1 MKNQL
6 KRLASLVL
14 MTALM
19 MMSQM
24 SVSAAPA
31 VMADGGIFDATY
43 YAQNYPD
50 VAAVFGN
57 DSAMM
62 YQHFV
67 LCGKA
72 EGRQA
77 YNPTEDV
84 ETILNS
90 AAYAAT
96 IDATLLPTDSKYMEL
111 KTAPAGSYVT
121 FGTYEQDNNIQ
132 NGQEPIE
139 WLVLENDGESLF
151 VLSKYVLDGKRYNAA
166 WDPVERKMYPTTWEQ
181 CDLRAWLN
189 SSFYNT
195 AFSVGEQM
203 RIETTLVDNS
213 MPENWSWKNVTGGN
227 DTYDK
232 VFILSY
238 EESMKYFPM
247 TEIYHYAS
255 GGIMEY
261 TPAVRVQATPYA
273 VAQGVVVYD
282 EKEAKN
288 TTEALGYLRQE
299 AIGYVDQVM
308 LRTPSSEQT
317 WIEITSAFGGS
328 GTAVVR
334 RNDMGHRP
342 AMKISLK

>member
-1 MKNQL
+1 MKKWL
-6 KRLASLVL
+6 KKAASILLLTSFLAG
-14 MTALM
+14 
-19 MMSQM
+19 SQM
-24 SVSAAPA
+24 TVSAAPA
-31 VMADGGIFDATY
+31 VMADGDIFDAVY
-43 YAQNYPD
+43 YAQNNPD
-50 VAAVFGN
+50 VVAVFGN
-57 DSAMM
+57 DTDML
-62 YQHFV
+62 YQHYV
-67 LCGKA
+67 LSGKA

-77 YNPTEDV
+77 YHPAEDV
-84 ETILNS
+84 AAILNT
-90 AAYAAT
+90 AAYAAAV
-96 IDATLLPTDSKYMEL
+96 DATLLPTDSRYFEL
-111 KTAPAGSYVT
+111 KTAVPGSYVT
-121 FGTYEQDNNIQ
+121 FGKYEQDNNLR

-139 WLVLENDGESLF
+139 WLVLENDGESLL
-151 VLSKYVLDGKRYNAA
+151 VLSKYVLDSQIYYKA

-189 SSFYNT
+189 STFYNT
-195 AFSVGEQM
+195 AFNAGEQM
-203 RIETTLVDNS
+203 WIETTLVDNS
-213 MPENWSWKNVTGGN
+213 LPENWWKTVTGGN

-273 VAQGVVVYD
+273 VSQGVVVYD
-282 EKEAKN
+282 ERLAKL

-299 AIGYVDQVM
+299 ALGYVEQVA

-317 WIEITSAFGGS
+317 WIEITSAFGGE
-328 GTAVVR
+328 GTAVVG

-342 AMKISLK
+342 AMRINIR